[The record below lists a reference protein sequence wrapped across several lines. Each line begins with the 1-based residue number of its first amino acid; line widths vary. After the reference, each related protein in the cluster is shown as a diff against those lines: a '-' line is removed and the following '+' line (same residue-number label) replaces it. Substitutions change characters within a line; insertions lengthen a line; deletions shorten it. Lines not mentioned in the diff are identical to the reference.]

1 MQRAV
6 GISISQRRSAIIRA
20 KAKAKAKAKEKEK
33 AKGKEKEKEKA
44 KEKEKEKEKK
54 KKHSRSPRLIP
65 VERLGRRT
73 RIPNMGI
80 GCAVAEKCLVRA
92 RERRFAAVAA
102 EEASPVL
109 PLGPAA
115 AAGEAARAGRVGRQA
130 TAPRGAAGL
139 VVAPACSESQRA

>member
-33 AKGKEKEKEKA
+33 EKA
-44 KEKEKEKEKK
+44 KE